1 MADERRGDPAS
12 KSPRDQP
19 TGALTEARK
28 AIRAGTAYPNTPSGR
43 RKALR
48 DEPIVSK
55 IKRVAKRTFTLPS
68 RTLRKVAR
76 AGAAR
81 KAKRQSGRSSG
92 R

>member
-12 KSPRDQP
+12 KSPRDKP
-19 TGALTEARK
+19 TGALTEAKK
-28 AIRAGTAYPNTPSGR
+28 AIRAGTAYPDTPSGR
-43 RKALR
+43 RKAAR
-48 DEPIVSK
+48 DEPIGRK

-76 AGAAR
+76 AGMAR
-81 KAKRQSGRSSG
+81 KSRQSSRSSG